1 MISRHARCRTISV
14 GRKAGGGKQEAERG
28 RKRDEEGESGREEKG
43 LTDGQRQ
50 TDKEK
55 QGLALEIGL
64 RATSDP
70 GNYPLPA
77 CKE

>member
-1 MISRHARCRTISV
+1 MPYNL
-14 GRKAGGGKQEAERG
+14 GWEEGGGWEARG
-28 RKRDEEGESGREEKG
+28 REGEEEDEEGESGREEKG